1 VIELV
6 TVLFHMSVTWTI
18 RLGSIGL
25 NVNDTCFDHLTTQT
39 PVQLH
44 VVELIAVNSEGTF
57 MKAIILKTFY
67 IQQVMDRTIRSIHT
81 ACTRWPLVRW
91 TNL

>member
-18 RLGSIGL
+18 R
-25 NVNDTCFDHLTTQT
+25 
-39 PVQLH
+39 PAQLH

-67 IQQVMDRTIRSIHT
+67 IQQAMDRTIRSIHT
-81 ACTRWPLVRW
+81 VCTRWPLVRW